1 MRGKMSYNKTT
12 MITKKKVLVLDDT
25 DSDEEE
31 SGKYDLVARVKDKI
45 KELIVQHN
53 ISIYDLAQKSDLTEA
68 CIRNWLTK
76 RNYTPSLEAIEK
88 ISKAFRIAPFELLC
102 DREEI
107 FTATPEN
114 KAFIEKFRVLNEK
127 QKEAI
132 FQLLDC
138 FNN

>member
-1 MRGKMSYNKTT
+1 MSYNKTT

-45 KELIVQHN
+45 KELIVQH
-53 ISIYDLAQKSDLTEA
+53 
-68 CIRNWLTK
+68 K